1 VILPG
6 DRHVAGG
13 ACAQLAETSS
23 MSRYLPLVLTL
34 VVITAL
40 VGGPAL
46 HAGPQM
52 TTAAAGNSLVPV
64 DVHVLDHNGKPVTD
78 LTQADFTILEDGV
91 PQQIRYLSPVS
102 LTPGTAAPDA
112 KPVLRTGISVS
123 PQDHRI
129 FIFALGLGRLEEPSR
144 SISGLLR
151 FVKTRLLPQDQVGI
165 FAYDRALVFTTDHQK
180 VADMLERFR
189 KGHDGV
195 DFNLSAELGPTGM
208 APLYGNRAIPKKL
221 QTKIDDLILGP
232 GAPPAAPVSSE
243 LIQPQEFGKLSLD
256 DFMVSCATTLQD
268 QNNLMALM
276 EYLRHFEGQKH
287 VVFVTEKGLLW
298 PSDEND
304 RALAALANDG
314 RVSIHTMQAGGL
326 LQPETAK
333 EINATWQQ
341 AMSFRSLRAM
351 SDLTGGLPAI
361 TEKGQ
366 AALDRLDEATRTGY
380 LLGYQPSNSSWDGG
394 YRNIVVKVNRPDITV
409 LHRHGY
415 YRQPG
420 DGAFDRRG
428 FITND
433 RLSAGGNFR
442 REVNDIKVKVSVS
455 QRNGSLVAEGKI
467 DLSKVKVTTTGGS
480 RAGLLS
486 VTIYCLDSA
495 DNPMGTHTQTLPLKF
510 SEEEYAHFLK
520 DGFPYTI
527 QFPIIRGTQHIR
539 FIVYDFGSDLVGR
552 SDTRVF

>member
-1 VILPG
+1 
-6 DRHVAGG
+6 
-13 ACAQLAETSS
+13 

-34 VVITAL
+34 LVVTAL

-52 TTAAAGNSLVPV
+52 TAAAPGNTLVPV

-78 LTQADFTILEDGV
+78 LARADFTILEDGV
-91 PQQIRYLSPVS
+91 PQQIRYWSPVS
-102 LTPGTAAPDA
+102 LSPGTAAPDA
-112 KPVLRTGISVS
+112 KPVLRTGISVE

-129 FIFALGLGRLEEPSR
+129 FVIVLGLGRLEEPSR

-151 FVKTRLLPQDQVGI
+151 FVKTRLLPQDQVAI
-165 FAYDRALVFTTDHQK
+165 FAYDRALPFTTDHQK
-180 VADMLERFR
+180 VADTLERFR
-189 KGHDGV
+189 KGHESV
-195 DFNLSAELGPTGM
+195 DFGLSAELGPTGM
-208 APLYGNRAIPKKL
+208 APLYGSRAIPKKL
-221 QTKIDDLILGP
+221 QAKIDQLILGP
-232 GAPPAAPVSSE
+232 GAPPAAPASSE
-243 LIQPQEFGKLSLD
+243 VIAPQEFGRLSLD
-256 DFMVSCATTLQD
+256 DFMASCATTLQD
-268 QNNLMALM
+268 QNNLMAIM

-287 VVFVTEKGLLW
+287 VLFVTEKGLLW

-304 RALAALANDG
+304 RALAAVANDG

-326 LQPETAK
+326 LEAETAK
-333 EINATWQQ
+333 EMNATWQQ

-380 LLGYQPSNSSWDGG
+380 LLGYQPSNASWDGG
-394 YRNIVVKVNRPDITV
+394 YRNIVVRVNRPDLTV
-409 LHRHGY
+409 LYRHGY

-420 DGAFDRRG
+420 EAGFGRRA

-442 REVNDIKVKVSVS
+442 REVNDIKVKVAVS
-455 QRNGSLVAEGKI
+455 QREGTSLVAEGKI
-467 DLSKVKVTTTGGS
+467 DLSKVKVATVGAS
-480 RAGLLS
+480 RVGLLN
-486 VTIYCLDSA
+486 VAVYCLDSA
-495 DNPMGTHTQTLPLKF
+495 GNPMGVHSQALPLKL

-527 QFPIIRGTQHIR
+527 QFPIIHGTQNIR

>member
-1 VILPG
+1 
-6 DRHVAGG
+6 
-13 ACAQLAETSS
+13 
-23 MSRYLPLVLTL
+23 MSRYVPLVLALL
-34 VVITAL
+34 VVTAL

-46 HAGPQM
+46 KAGPQM
-52 TTAAAGNSLVPV
+52 ATVPAANSLVPV
-64 DVHVLDHNGKPVTD
+64 DVHVLDRAGKPVAG
-78 LTQADFTILEDGV
+78 LTSADFTVLEDGV

-112 KPVLRTGISVS
+112 KPALRTGISVA

-129 FIFALGLGRLEEPSR
+129 FVIDLGLGRLEEPSR
-144 SISGLLR
+144 SISGLLQ
-151 FVKTRLLPQDQVGI
+151 FVKTRLLPQDQVAI
-165 FAYDRALVFTTDHQK
+165 FAYDRALAFTTDHQK
-180 VADMLERFR
+180 VAEALERFR
-189 KGHDGV
+189 KGHEGV
-195 DFNLSAELGPTGM
+195 DFNLAAELGPNNM
-208 APLYGNRAIPKKL
+208 APLYGNRVIPKKL
-221 QTKIDDLILGP
+221 QTKIDELILGP
-232 GAPPAAPVSSE
+232 GAPPAAAVTSE
-243 LIQPQEFGKLSLD
+243 TIQPQEFGRLSLD

-268 QNNLMALM
+268 QNNLMALV
-276 EYLRHFEGQKH
+276 EYLRRFEGQKH
-287 VVFVTEKGLLW
+287 LVFVTEKGLLW

-304 RALAALANDG
+304 RALAAMANDG

-326 LQPETAK
+326 LQPEFTK

-366 AALDRLDEATRTGY
+366 AALDRLDEETRTGY
-380 LLGYQPSNSSWDGG
+380 LIGYQPSNAAWDGG
-394 YRNIVVKVNRPDITV
+394 YRNIVVKVNRPDMTV
-409 LHRHGY
+409 LYRHGY
-415 YRQPG
+415 YRQPV

-442 REVNDIKVKVSVS
+442 REVNDIKVKVSVT
-455 QRNGSLVAEGKI
+455 QRDGSLVAEGKI
-467 DLSKVKVTTTGGS
+467 DLAKVKVAATGGS

-486 VTIYCLDSA
+486 VTIYCLDRA
-495 DNPMGTHTQTLPLKF
+495 DNPMGAHTQTLPLKF

-527 QFPIIRGTQHIR
+527 QFPIVKGTQNVR
-539 FIVYDFGSDLVGR
+539 FIVYDFGSDLIGR
-552 SDTRVF
+552 ADTRVF